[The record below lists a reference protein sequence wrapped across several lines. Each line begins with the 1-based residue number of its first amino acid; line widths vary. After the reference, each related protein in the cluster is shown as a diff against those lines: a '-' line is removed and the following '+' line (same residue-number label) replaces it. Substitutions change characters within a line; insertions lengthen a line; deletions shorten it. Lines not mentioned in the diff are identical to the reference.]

1 GGATACAWSDARFEQ
16 NRFYQ
21 SALLDAPDLWLWDL
35 IVSPNTKSYHFPLAG
50 LASSADPGHLRVTL
64 QGASDFD
71 ANPDHHVRAS
81 INGVPVGEVSWD
93 GKTAIVLEGDL
104 ADGVLQEGDNQLDL
118 QNVGDTAASSS
129 MVFLDRFE
137 VRYPRQATAPS
148 GVLDAAFSTSGVATV
163 GGLSAGSA
171 VVDTTTTPRWLRQ
184 TAAKAAGLA
193 FHVEAGHRYLAV
205 GPSNVLRPEVRR
217 PAPSTLRSRQSSA
230 DYLLIAPQEFLEAAE
245 PLLELRQSQ
254 GLRTRAVSLE
264 EVVQEFGHG

>member
-171 VVDTTTTPRWLRQ
+171 VVDTTTRPRWPRQ
-184 TAAKAAGLA
+184 TAAEAAG
-193 FHVEAGHRYLAV
+193 V
-205 GPSNVLRPEVRR
+205 GPPRRGRAPLPRGRPLERAPPR
-217 PAPSTLRSRQSSA
+217 GAPARA
-230 DYLLIAPQEFLEAAE
+230 EHAPEPPELGGLPAHYAAGVPRGGAAAPRAQAE
-245 PLLELRQSQ
+245 PGPAHAR
-254 GLRTRAVSLE
+254 GLARGGGPGVRPR
-264 EVVQEFGHG
+264 